1 MERIS
6 CVGLRRQFV
15 SNGRVEF
22 SPPPP
27 PFMCKKV
34 ATDKSSLLIQAISNQ
49 NMKAK
54 ATWTGLKVGIVEPT
68 RNN

>member
-15 SNGRVEF
+15 SNRRVEF
-22 SPPPP
+22 SPPPL
-27 PFMCKKV
+27 MCKKV